1 MARSDALRGLQ
12 KTLTARRNELL
23 KRLNGELANLS
34 GAANASGDPA
44 DAAFDN
50 AGEELASQLAEMEA
64 KELAQ
69 INHALNKIQQG
80 QYGICDAC
88 SCKIPVA
95 RLTALPYSTLCIKC
109 QRESENDSSFLSDHG
124 IVGWEGVRDYD
135 GDREVRISDLEARLR
150 D

>member
-1 MARSDALRGLQ
+1 MARNDALRALQ
-12 KTLTARRNELL
+12 KTLTARRNELR
-23 KRLNGELANLS
+23 KRIHGELAGLR
-34 GAANASGDPA
+34 AAAHASGDAA

-50 AGEELASQLAEMEA
+50 AGEEMASQLAELEA

-69 INHALNKIQQG
+69 INIALQKIKQG
-80 QYGICDAC
+80 SYGVCDGC

-95 RLTALPYSTLCIKC
+95 RLAALPYSTLCIKC
-109 QRESENDSSFLSDHG
+109 QRESENDSTFLSDRG

-135 GDREVRISDLEARLR
+135 GDREFRVADLEARLR

>member
-1 MARSDALRGLQ
+1 MARSDALKTLQ
-12 KTLTARRNELL
+12 KTLTARRNELR
-23 KRLNGELANLS
+23 KRLNGEIAGLS
-34 GAANASGDPA
+34 AASNASGDAA

-50 AGEELASQLAEMEA
+50 IGEELNSQLAEMEA

-69 INHALNKIQQG
+69 INNALLKIKQG
-80 QYGICDAC
+80 NYGVCDAC
-88 SCKIPVA
+88 GCKIPVA

-135 GDREVRISDLEARLR
+135 NDREVRVSDLEAGLR

>member
-1 MARSDALRGLQ
+1 MARNDALKTLQ
-12 KTLTARRNELL
+12 KTLTARRNELR
-23 KRLNGELANLS
+23 KRLNGELAGLS
-34 GAANASGDPA
+34 GASNASGDVA

-50 AGEELASQLAEMEA
+50 IGEELNSQLAEMEA

-69 INHALNKIQQG
+69 INNALLKIKQG
-80 QYGICDAC
+80 NYGVCDAC
-88 SCKIPVA
+88 NGKIPVA

-124 IVGWEGVRDYD
+124 VVGWEGVRDYD
-135 GDREVRISDLEARLR
+135 GDREVRIADLEAGFR

>member
-1 MARSDALRGLQ
+1 MARTDALRSLQ
-12 KTLTARRNELL
+12 KTLTARRNELR
-23 KRLNGELANLS
+23 KRIHGEIAGLN
-34 GAANASGDPA
+34 AASHASGDPA

-69 INHALNKIQQG
+69 INLALQKIKQG
-80 QYGICDAC
+80 NYGTCDAC
-88 SCKIPVA
+88 GCKIPVA
-95 RLTALPYSTLCIKC
+95 RLAALPYSTLCIKC

-135 GDREVRISDLEARLR
+135 GDREVRIADLEARLR

>member
-1 MARSDALRGLQ
+1 MARNDALKTLQ
-12 KTLTARRNELL
+12 KTLTARRNELR
-23 KRLNGELANLS
+23 KRLNGEIAGLR
-34 GAANASGDPA
+34 GATNASGDAA

-50 AGEELASQLAEMEA
+50 IGEELNSQLAEMEA

-69 INHALNKIQQG
+69 INNALLKIKQG
-80 QYGICDAC
+80 NYGVCDAC
-88 SCKIPVA
+88 NSKIPVA

-135 GDREVRISDLEARLR
+135 GDREVRVSDLEAGFR

>member
-1 MARSDALRGLQ
+1 MARSDALKTLQ
-12 KTLTARRNELL
+12 KTLTARRNELR
-23 KRLNGELANLS
+23 KRIHGELAGLRA
-34 GAANASGDPA
+34 AANASGDAA

-50 AGEELASQLAEMEA
+50 AGEELASQLAELEA

-69 INHALNKIQQG
+69 INIALQKIKQG
-80 QYGICDAC
+80 TYGVCDGC

-95 RLTALPYSTLCIKC
+95 RLSALPYSTLCIKC
-109 QRESENDSSFLSDHG
+109 QRESENDSSFLSDRG

-135 GDREVRISDLEARLR
+135 GDREIRFADLEARLR

>member
-1 MARSDALRGLQ
+1 MARTDALKTLQ
-12 KTLTARRNELL
+12 KTLSARRNELR
-23 KRLNGELANLS
+23 KRLHGELAGLS
-34 GAANASGDPA
+34 GAANASGDAA

-50 AGEELASQLAEMEA
+50 AGEEIASQLAEMEA

-69 INHALNKIQQG
+69 INHALVKIKQG
-80 QYGICDAC
+80 NYGVCDAC

-124 IVGWEGVRDYD
+124 IVGWEGVRDFD
-135 GDREVRISDLEARLR
+135 GDREVRFADLEARLR

>member
-1 MARSDALRGLQ
+1 MARSDALRTLQ
-12 KTLTARRNELL
+12 KTLTARRNELR
-23 KRLNGELANLS
+23 KRIHGELAGLRA
-34 GAANASGDPA
+34 AANASGDAA

-50 AGEELASQLAEMEA
+50 AGEELASQLAELEA

-69 INHALNKIQQG
+69 INIALQKIKQG
-80 QYGICDAC
+80 TYGVCDGC

-95 RLTALPYSTLCIKC
+95 RLSALPYSTLCIKC
-109 QRESENDSSFLSDHG
+109 QRESENDSSFLSDRG

-135 GDREVRISDLEARLR
+135 GDREIRFADLEARLR